1 MTSLWVVKMASEKA
15 FFDLVSMVEKEDERR
30 RRRMSRI
37 AKSLVLISRRRA
49 ALSKIAVMAA
59 SGNLDIS
66 SCLAW
71 MATWP
76 RIPRWW
82 QQPRER
88 TNWWS
93 DEVLQRWDN
102 DMWVSNFRMSK
113 ETLFD
118 LASILRPELER
129 GESRF
134 RSPIPVEKRVA
145 LTIWWLSSP
154 LMYRKAASRFE
165 VGISTAAEIAI
176 EVCLAM
182 EKLLLRKTIQLGNY
196 HTIMDGF
203 QRLGFPHCIGAIDGT
218 HISVCPPLGRR
229 EEYIN
234 RKQGFSIVL
243 QAITDHSG
251 RLIDIEVGNCGRS
264 HDSHIFNN
272 SAICEVMD
280 EGCFVPGNP
289 TLHVHDVAIPPLILG
304 DGAYPIRKWLMTPYR
319 GELTPDKLA
328 YNTAHCKA
336 RCVVERCFAR
346 LKSRW
351 GCLSGRLTVKE
362 ENFISVVTACAILH
376 NICETRGEV
385 LDPDVEPP
393 AKIVLPAFSNNI
405 GGHSRNHKKE
415 GQAVRSA
422 VTSIIL
428 GR

>member
-1 MTSLWVVKMASEKA
+1 MDGDLASHP
-15 FFDLVSMVEKEDERR
+15 MW
-30 RRRMSRI
+30 
-37 AKSLVLISRRRA
+37 
-49 ALSKIAVMAA
+49 
-59 SGNLDIS
+59 G
-66 SCLAW
+66 
-71 MATWP
+71 
-76 RIPRWW
+76 
-82 QQPRER
+82 QQPSER

-102 DMWVSNFRMSK
+102 DMWVSNFHISK

-129 GESRF
+129 GESVF

-154 LMYRKAASRFE
+154 LMYRKVASRFE
-165 VGISTAAEIAI
+165 VGTSTAAEIAI

-196 HTIMDGF
+196 HMIMDGF

-243 QAITDHSG
+243 QATTDHSG
-251 RLIDIEVGNCGRS
+251 RFIDIEVGNCGRS
-264 HDSHIFNN
+264 HDSHIFTN
-272 SAICEVMD
+272 SAICQVMD

-289 TLHVHDVAIPPLILG
+289 TLHVHDVAIPPLIIG

-328 YNTAHCKA
+328 YNTTHCKA
-336 RCVVERCFAR
+336 RCVVERSFSR

-351 GCLSGRLTVKE
+351 GCLSGRLTE
-362 ENFISVVTACAILH
+362 
-376 NICETRGEV
+376 RGKFY
-385 LDPDVEPP
+385 LCGYSMCHP
-393 AKIVLPAFSNNI
+393 AQYL
-405 GGHSRNHKKE
+405 
-415 GQAVRSA
+415 
-422 VTSIIL
+422 
-428 GR
+428 